1 MKTFRRNPVPNYYR
15 GRKSSLQTRRLRK
28 IVKTRYSWGSMD
40 EIAERCIAIISKAK
54 TPPLTNVTLDDAFDS
69 LGLDSLDKI
78 NVSFEVEDVFHIQ
91 IPDESMNSLRTVR
104 DMVNGVTLLIKQSSQ
119 EQIVNVPAEEA
130 Q

>member
-1 MKTFRRNPVPNYYR
+1 
-15 GRKSSLQTRRLRK
+15 
-28 IVKTRYSWGSMD
+28 MD

-54 TPPLTNVTLDDAFDS
+54 TPPLTNVTLDDNFDT

-104 DMVNGVTLLIKQSSQ
+104 DMVNGVTMLVEQSVSAP
-119 EQIVNVPAEEA
+119 EAEEA
-130 Q
+130 K

>member
-1 MKTFRRNPVPNYYR
+1 
-15 GRKSSLQTRRLRK
+15 
-28 IVKTRYSWGSMD
+28 MD

-54 TPPLTNVTLDDAFDS
+54 TPPLTNVMLDDKFDT

-78 NVSFEVEDVFHIQ
+78 NVSFEVEDTFHIQ

-104 DMVNGVTLLIKQSSQ
+104 DMVNGVKTLV
-119 EQIVNVPAEEA
+119 EQQAHVPAEEA